1 MGRKSALTPEQWAAV
16 QHRHIV
22 DGESLRSLAKELGI
36 NESSL
41 RRKIGAKV
49 VEAGETENLRELAA
63 RKARVDGEAK
73 RVSAE
78 IEALPVAKQMIVSD
92 LARKLGAISMHVAS
106 SAEYMAATSHR
117 LSGIVSGMM
126 DKIDDADPMK
136 SMETLK
142 QVSSLIGLSN
152 EASHIPLNLLKAN
165 QSTIDA
171 MNEGAQEG
179 NSRPTAPAYR
189 IVHE

>member
-41 RRKIGAKV
+41 RRKIGSKV
-49 VEAGETENLRELAA
+49 VEAGETEDLRELAA

-92 LARKLGAISMHVAS
+92 LARKLGSISNHVAS

-117 LSGIVSGMM
+117 ISGIVSGLM
-126 DKIDDADPMK
+126 DKIDDAEPMK
-136 SMETLK
+136 SVEVLK
-142 QVSSLIGLSN
+142 QISSLIGLSN

-171 MNEGAQEG
+171 MNENGDEG
-179 NSRPTAPAYR
+179 RSRPTAPAYR